1 MSLQKS
7 VMDAL
12 KIAMKSKDASALT
25 ALRSIKSAL
34 IFFQTKKNQSN
45 SISKMEEI
53 NILQKLVKQRND
65 SARIYA
71 SQDRNDLAM
80 IELNEAKI
88 ISQFLPKMLSESE
101 VEDFVINTINDLGA
115 STMKDM
121 ARVMSF
127 LSKKLSGKTDNKTIS
142 ILVKK
147 HLSS

>member
-45 SISKMEEI
+45 SISKIEEI

-71 SQDRNDLAM
+71 SQDRNDLAN

-88 ISQFLPKMLSESE
+88 ISQFLPKMLSDSE

-121 ARVMSF
+121 ARVMNF